1 MLRNPNH
8 NVGKDCLFRVGNH
21 LDPEFSGC
29 RGNDRSEEKL
39 SFGTQLCQNLKR
51 NGRSM
56 AIALLS
62 STMSLQLGVTEVQA
76 DSLERHMWGAS
87 AHPTVQVD
95 NQRTNLTFT
104 NSNKKQLFHL
114 AASGATCEET
124 YGFLPC
130 STSVGGN
137 LFLMS
142 AYGYLLFL
150 AAKFI
155 SDGSELLLEVG
166 MAPAYVHNLRYDV

>member
-1 MLRNPNH
+1 M
-8 NVGKDCLFRVGNH
+8 
-21 LDPEFSGC
+21 
-29 RGNDRSEEKL
+29 
-39 SFGTQLCQNLKR
+39 
-51 NGRSM
+51 
-56 AIALLS
+56 
-62 STMSLQLGVTEVQA
+62 EVQA

-87 AHPTVQVD
+87 AHPTVKID
-95 NQRTNLTFT
+95 NHRMNLTDT
-104 NSNKKQLFHL
+104 NSSLFQL
-114 AASGATCEET
+114 ATASGNTCEET

-130 STSVGGN
+130 STSVGGH